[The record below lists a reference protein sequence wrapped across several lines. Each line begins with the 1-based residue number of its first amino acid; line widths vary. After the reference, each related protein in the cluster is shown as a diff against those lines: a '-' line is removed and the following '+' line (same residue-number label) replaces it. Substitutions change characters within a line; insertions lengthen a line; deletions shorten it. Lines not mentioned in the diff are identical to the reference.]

1 MHCIFTRVLHANLL
15 KDNQIMTDRIITVA
29 TFMFPT
35 EAYSLMARLEEEG
48 IECFLG
54 DENIVA
60 VQPFLSNAVGG
71 VKVNIK
77 EIDSEKALLIFKQL
91 KQDNKKEEKKVD
103 EKWVKDF
110 VPVDTFCPECES
122 SQVFRKKFPLYKT
135 ILSIIFA
142 PIYLPLAFLTKK
154 HFCAD
159 CGHIWKQ

>member
-1 MHCIFTRVLHANLL
+1 MS
-15 KDNQIMTDRIITVA
+15 DSIITLT

-35 EAYSLMARLEEEG
+35 EAYSLVARLEEEG

-54 DENIVA
+54 DDTLVSVN
-60 VQPFLSNAVGG
+60 PFLSNAVGG

-77 EIDSEKALLIFKQL
+77 EKDSEKALSILSQI
-91 KQDNKKEEKKVD
+91 KQDNKKEERKVD

-122 SQVFRKKFPLYKT
+122 TNVYKKKFSLLKN
-135 ILSIIFA
+135 ILIVVSIFLLL
-142 PIYLPLAFLTKK
+142 PIWIIAVLAFKIRK
-154 HFCAD
+154 HYCAD